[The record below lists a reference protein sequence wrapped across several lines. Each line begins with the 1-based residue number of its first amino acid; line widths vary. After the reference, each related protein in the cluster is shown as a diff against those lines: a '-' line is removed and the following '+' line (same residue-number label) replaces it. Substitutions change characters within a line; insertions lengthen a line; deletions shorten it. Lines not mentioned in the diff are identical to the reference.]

1 MRSPEI
7 HSKWRYKICICS
19 VILVDFKSFRNYKGF
34 SIVFPENFRCN
45 LSFYEREN
53 FSDSYLNHTFE
64 SEHFRFLFSTKNSI
78 TWGGKSQKFTLQKIV
93 GNLLDK
99 FRKLYMNAWM
109 NGHLKVCAA
118 PSGRAFASRWSE
130 NGYTLCPF
138 WHGIGYGFRGNY

>member
-1 MRSPEI
+1 ME
-7 HSKWRYKICICS
+7 
-19 VILVDFKSFRNYKGF
+19 FESFRNYKGF

-53 FSDSYLNHTFE
+53 FSDSCLNHTFE

-78 TWGGKSQKFTLQKIV
+78 TWGVKCQKFTLQKIV

-99 FRKLYMNAWM
+99 FRKLYINAWM
-109 NGHLKVCAA
+109 NGHLKACAA
-118 PSGRAFASRWSE
+118 LSCRAFASLWSE

-138 WHGIGYGFRGNY
+138 WSGIGYGFEGTTECMNVLIVSIPNE

>member
-53 FSDSYLNHTFE
+53 FSDS
-64 SEHFRFLFSTKNSI
+64 RISI
-78 TWGGKSQKFTLQKIV
+78 TLLNPNILVKCQKFTLQKIV

-118 PSGRAFASRWSE
+118 PSGRAFASLWSE

>member
-1 MRSPEI
+1 M
-7 HSKWRYKICICS
+7 
-19 VILVDFKSFRNYKGF
+19 DFKSFRNYKGF

-64 SEHFRFLFSTKNSI
+64 SEHFRFLFSKKNSI
-78 TWGGKSQKFTLQKIV
+78 TWGVKCQKFTLQKIV

-99 FRKLYMNAWM
+99 FRKLYVNVWM

-118 PSGRAFASRWSE
+118 LASPSGRAFASLWSE

-138 WHGIGYGFRGNY
+138 WSGIGYGFRGNY